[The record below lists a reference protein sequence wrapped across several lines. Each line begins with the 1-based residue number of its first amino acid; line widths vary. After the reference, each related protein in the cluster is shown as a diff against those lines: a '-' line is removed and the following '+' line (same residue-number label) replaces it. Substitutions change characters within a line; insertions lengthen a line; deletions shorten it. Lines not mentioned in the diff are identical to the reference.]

1 MERHRDWGYGSDC
14 LCRPQRDPDRSGI
27 CQVVALGHERKKG
40 REGKEEKK
48 REKVRK
54 KKGAELQMGGGQGRG
69 EDRHG
74 AGP

>member
-1 MERHRDWGYGSDC
+1 VWAEG
-14 LCRPQRDPDRSGI
+14 
-27 CQVVALGHERKKG
+27 KG